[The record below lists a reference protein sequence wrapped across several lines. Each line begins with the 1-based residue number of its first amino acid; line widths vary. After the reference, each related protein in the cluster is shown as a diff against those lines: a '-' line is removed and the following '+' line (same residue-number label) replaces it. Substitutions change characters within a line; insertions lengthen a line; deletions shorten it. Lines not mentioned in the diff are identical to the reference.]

1 MSFIN
6 RNAPQNID
14 DLVFPTTRIKEI
26 VKDYANGDRKDNLIL
41 HGPAGTGKSEAA
53 RAIVRSRIGDLQDSI
68 VARPVNG
75 HGLSEQ
81 DVKAFENDWSFQ
93 NVETGEAWTIID
105 EVDFAG
111 EKTQRAIRD
120 LIDSNKVGRIIC
132 TTNNPHKLDDAFLDR
147 FHKVRVDRP
156 TAADWIDRATDI
168 MHREGHAL
176 NKADLETLLDGF
188 EGSARDLMRELEHYH
203 NKLNKP

>member
-6 RNAPQNID
+6 RNTPQSID
-14 DLVFPTTRIKEI
+14 DLVFPSTRTKEI
-26 VKDYANGDRKDNLIL
+26 VEDYANGDRNGHLIL

-53 RAIVRSRIGDLQDSI
+53 RAIVRKRIGDLQGSP

-75 HGLSEQ
+75 HGLTEQ
-81 DVKAFENDWSFQ
+81 DVKDFENDWSFQ
-93 NVETGEAWTIID
+93 HAETGEAWTIID

-120 LIDSNKVGRIIC
+120 LIDSNKGGRLIC

-147 FHKVRVDRP
+147 FHKVRVERP
-156 TAADWIDRATDI
+156 TAADWIDRATAI
-168 MHREGHAL
+168 MRREGHAL
-176 NKADLETLLDGF
+176 DKTDLETLLDGF

-203 NKLNKP
+203 HKLNQA